1 MKDILKKAAG
11 LFVEL
16 PEGSAPSA
24 STMSNA
30 DILKELEKAS
40 PSTPTPPP
48 IPAKTVEQIVRE
60 APGPN
65 LDEIKVE
72 PAAVQPI
79 APGGAV
85 QFTSVYAQAGIPE
98 SSFPAE
104 KAIQMLTDLPAEL
117 PLDAKR
123 QTVRITMDAMGKA
136 LGVTPETVVADASR
150 KMAALQSYAEALT
163 ARTEDFVA
171 SSQLEINQ
179 LEQEISKKR
188 ALIDDTKRMLESA
201 LSSCKSESDR
211 LDDVLEFFSLDVPP
225 SKYAP

>member
-16 PEGSAPSA
+16 PEGSPETP
-24 STMSNA
+24 TMSNA

-40 PSTPTPPP
+40 PSAPTPPP
-48 IPAKTVEQIVRE
+48 IPTKTVEQIVRD

-72 PAAVQPI
+72 PKSVQPI
-79 APGGAV
+79 APGGSV
-85 QFTSVYAQAGIPE
+85 QFDSVYAQAGIPE

-117 PLDAKR
+117 PLAAKR

-150 KMAALQSYAEALT
+150 KMAALQSYADALS

-201 LSSCKSESDR
+201 LTSCKSESDR
-211 LDDVLEFFSLDVPP
+211 LDDVLEFFSLDVLP
-225 SKYAP
+225 SKYAQ